1 MVDNFNTYPPST
13 FVQILFPGTNSAKHL
28 LNLPFIINNRIA
40 PPGAAPPRAALC
52 GDTPHRGVAPPGAAL
67 IGAAPPGAA
76 LPGAAPPR
84 ATPPGATPPGAKLR
98 LTSGRTALVRY
109 TGRSN
114 KIDRSFGQCYT
125 KHHTCEPPE
134 STLANRS
141 NTMSPPTPAPGPD
154 TDQPGRSL
162 PRGGETSAYTP
173 QSPGHRSKHASPP
186 ESSSLSPTEQRQHRP
201 EPAEQPPLI
210 PYRS

>member
-1 MVDNFNTYPPST
+1 MDNFNTYPPST

-28 LNLPFIINNRIA
+28 LNLPFITNNRIA
-40 PPGAAPPRAALC
+40 MPGAAPPIAALF

-67 IGAAPPGAA
+67 TWAAPPGAA
-76 LPGAAPPR
+76 TPG

-114 KIDRSFGQCYT
+114 KIDRSLGQCST

-141 NTMSPPTPAPGPD
+141 NTMSPPTPSPGPD

-162 PRGGETSAYTP
+162 PWGGETDAYTP
-173 QSPGHRSKHASPP
+173 QSPGHRSKHAGPP
-186 ESSSLSPTEQRQHRP
+186 ESWSLSLTEQRQHRP
-201 EPAEQPPLI
+201 EPTEQPPLT
-210 PYRS
+210 PTGASCYLS